1 LSAATP
7 DAADT
12 RGVLF
17 ERLIDDAGLFP
28 PARKPMAAAVA
39 DHRRA
44 HGGSSAWMLGR
55 FICPAARLEEFAGEE
70 PGADWEIGCLL
81 APEPDDWPAT
91 VRSELEKVRAY
102 AGAGTVRAIELPL
115 PSDAPGSGVGEAA
128 SAVDEAAAEVGEVG
142 FEPLPL
148 FLEVPAAV
156 GENELIAS
164 LEAIAGAPADG
175 EPTGRCAPAAKLRCG
190 GATAAHFPDD
200 RRVALFVT
208 TCRRLDLPFKLTAG
222 LHHPFR
228 TRDPETGA
236 LQHGF
241 VNLLAA
247 TAFASA
253 PGSAP
258 EPAEL
263 EPIVAERERD
273 AFEIDAGGIAW
284 RGARVGPEAAP
295 AARRLFRCFGSCSF
309 AEPLEDLAALELLPA
324 SNLAAE
330 RDG

>member
-1 LSAATP
+1 LSAAIP
-7 DAADT
+7 EAADT

-70 PGADWEIGCLL
+70 PGAEWEIACLL

-91 VRSELEKVRAY
+91 VRTELEKVRAY
-102 AGAGTVRAIELPL
+102 AGAGSVRAIELPL
-115 PSDAPGSGVGEAA
+115 PSDAPGRGVGEAA
-128 SAVDEAAAEVGEVG
+128 SAADEAAAEVGEVG
-142 FEPLPL
+142 SEPLPL

-164 LEAIAGAPADG
+164 LEAIAGAPANG

-200 RRVALFVT
+200 RRVALFVS

-222 LHHPFR
+222 LHHPLR

-247 TAFASA
+247 TAFASTR
-253 PGSAP
+253 GAP

-263 EPIVAERERD
+263 EPIVAERQPD

-284 RGARVGPEAAP
+284 RGARVGTEAAA

-309 AEPLEDLAALELLPA
+309 AEPLEDLGALELLPA

-330 RDG
+330 RDC

>member
-28 PARKPMAAAVA
+28 PARKPMAPAVA

-55 FICPAARLEEFAGEE
+55 FICPAARLEEFAGED

-91 VRSELEKVRAY
+91 LRSELEKVRAY

-115 PSDAPGSGVGEAA
+115 PSDAPGRGVGEAA
-128 SAVDEAAAEVGEVG
+128 SAVDEAAAEVEVG
-142 FEPLPL
+142 SEPLPL
-148 FLEVPAAV
+148 FLEVPAEV
-156 GENELIAS
+156 SENELIAS

-228 TRDPETGA
+228 TRDLETGA

-241 VNLLAA
+241 LNMLAA

-263 EPIVAERERD
+263 EPIVAERQPD
-273 AFEIDAGGIAW
+273 AFEIDVGGIAW
-284 RGARVGPEAAP
+284 RGARVGPEAAA

-309 AEPLEDLAALELLPA
+309 AEPLGDLGALELLPA

>member
-28 PARKPMAAAVA
+28 PARKPMAPAVA

-55 FICPAARLEEFAGEE
+55 FICPAARLEEFAGED
-70 PGADWEIGCLL
+70 PGSDWEIGCLL

-91 VRSELEKVRAY
+91 LRSELEKVRAY

-115 PSDAPGSGVGEAA
+115 PSDAPGRGVGEAA
-128 SAVDEAAAEVGEVG
+128 SAVDEAAAEVEVG
-142 FEPLPL
+142 SEPLPL
-148 FLEVPAAV
+148 FLEVPAEV
-156 GENELIAS
+156 SENELIAS

-228 TRDPETGA
+228 TRDLETGA

-241 VNLLAA
+241 LNMLAA

-263 EPIVAERERD
+263 EPIVAERQPD
-273 AFEIDAGGIAW
+273 AFEIDVGGIAW
-284 RGARVGPEAAP
+284 RGARVGPEAAA

-309 AEPLEDLAALELLPA
+309 AEPLGDLGALELLPA

>member
-12 RGVLF
+12 RRLLF

-81 APEPDDWPAT
+81 APEPYDWPAT

-115 PSDAPGSGVGEAA
+115 PSDAPGRGVGEAA
-128 SAVDEAAAEVGEVG
+128 SAVDEAAAEVEVG
-142 FEPLPL
+142 SEPLPL
-148 FLEVPAAV
+148 FLEVPAEAS
-156 GENELIAS
+156 ENELIAS

-175 EPTGRCAPAAKLRCG
+175 EPTGCAPAAKLRCG

-253 PGSAP
+253 PGAP

-263 EPIVAERERD
+263 EPIVAERQPD

-284 RGARVGPEAAP
+284 RGARVGPEAAA

-309 AEPLEDLAALELLPA
+309 AEPLEDLGALELLPA
-324 SNLAAE
+324 SNLATE

>member
-91 VRSELEKVRAY
+91 VRSELEKMRAY

-115 PSDAPGSGVGEAA
+115 PRDAPGRGVGEAA

-142 FEPLPL
+142 SEPLPL
-148 FLEVPAAV
+148 FLEVSTAV
-156 GENELIAS
+156 GENELLAS

-253 PGSAP
+253 PGGAP
-258 EPAEL
+258 EPVEL
-263 EPIVAERERD
+263 ELIVAERRPD

-284 RGARVGPEAAP
+284 RGARVGPEAAA
-295 AARRLFRCFGSCSF
+295 AARGLFRCFGSCSF
-309 AEPLEDLAALELLPA
+309 AEPLEDLRALELLPA
-324 SNLAAE
+324 SNLAN
-330 RDG
+330 RG